1 MAMLPFSMSVILFI
15 RFFWYYIFLS
25 GDGKIQSLIIGGT
38 MLMLSIILVSMGVI
52 GDILAINRRLLEEIR
67 YQAVAGKFEVL
78 KDKSDEV
85 SGK

>member
-1 MAMLPFSMSVILFI
+1 
-15 RFFWYYIFLS
+15 
-25 GDGKIQSLIIGGT
+25 
-38 MLMLSIILVSMGVI
+38 MLSIILVAMGVI

-67 YQAVAGKFEVL
+67 YQAVASKFEIL